1 MNKTLKKYSIVAFIL
16 VGFWSCG
23 VDETENLFDESPSV
37 RIENIKNELR
47 TLLLSQPEGFSS
59 IYYPNKAVKAGYN
72 IHMKFNQDLSVEMTS
87 DIDAE
92 TAVTISAYDVL
103 FGHTAELV
111 FQTNN
116 GHQTKLV
123 RDPNGGPGSKGGS
136 NTFEY
141 HSNNNGIITL
151 LDVRSDGIL
160 ELRPSGFVNFTTES
174 VASSDFTL
182 VAGPV
187 LEGTNFEEDSRNI
200 FLDGDV
206 IGQFSYDSATRV
218 ATIAYTDASGGEQI
232 EEVRMYI
239 TTTGITFFDPT
250 SINGTATSINGTD
263 LLVFTYNEAS
273 EQYIADDNS
282 NLIIDDLVLCPFDAS
297 AINGAYN
304 VSEMFVGGTN
314 GGLQLGSFFG
324 ESYQVDIAFDPADPS
339 RILVTNSP
347 GFNNFI
353 IDGNQSTPT
362 VFLLDLATL
371 ELSYEAGG
379 PRIALFRFLSG
390 ASLSFDICSD
400 LVSFTS
406 NGLLGQF
413 GFYEFIFTKQ

>member
-1 MNKTLKKYSIVAFIL
+1 MNKILKKYSVVAFIL

-23 VDETENLFDESPSV
+23 VDETESLFDETPTE
-37 RIENIKNELR
+37 RIESRKDELR
-47 TLLLSQPEGFSS
+47 KLLLSQPEGFSAV
-59 IYYPNKAVKAGYN
+59 YYTNEDSNKGYN
-72 IHMKFNQDLSVEMTS
+72 LHIKFNQDLTLEISS
-87 DIDAE
+87 DV
-92 TAVTISAYDVL
+92 TANTEVKIAKYDVV

-111 FQTNN
+111 FTTNN
-116 GHQTKLV
+116 GHQTALV
-123 RDPNGGPGSKGGS
+123 TDPDGDGGS
-136 NTFEY
+136 EGASNSFEY
-141 HSNNNGIITL
+141 HSNNNGIISL
-151 LDVRSDGIL
+151 FDIRNSGIL
-160 ELRPSGFVNFTTES
+160 ELRPSGFEDFRSES
-174 VASSDFTL
+174 VASADFTY
-182 VAGPV
+182 AARPI
-187 LEGTNFEEDSRNI
+187 LEGTSFEQDSRNI

-218 ATIAYTDASGGEQI
+218 ATIAYTDASGAEQR

-239 TTTGITFFDPT
+239 TTTGITFFVPT

-282 NLIIDDLVLCPFDAS
+282 NLIIDDLETCPFDAS
-297 AINGAYN
+297 AINGVYN